1 MHKTDIIKN
10 ALGCLIK
17 KISVQENCQ
26 VGLKSWISSPQ
37 IKARKAYTLDSA
49 HVPLQC
55 NFYLLQSLHNVPYQF
70 MHSGM
75 SQSWGSILNLD

>member
-17 KISVQENCQ
+17 KISAQENCQ
-26 VGLKSWISSPQ
+26 IGLKSWISSPQ
-37 IKARKAYTLDSA
+37 IKARYTLASA

-55 NFYLLQSLHNVPYQF
+55 IFYLLQLLHNVP
-70 MHSGM
+70 
-75 SQSWGSILNLD
+75 

>member
-17 KISVQENCQ
+17 KNLCARELP
-26 VGLKSWISSPQ
+26 GWIEIMNIQ
-37 IKARKAYTLDSA
+37 HL

-55 NFYLLQSLHNVPYQF
+55 IFYLLQSLHNVP
-70 MHSGM
+70 
-75 SQSWGSILNLD
+75 